1 MERAHIDSP
10 HAHAWTRVDVIEA
23 PTAPPQPT
31 QENGQQSLYPNMSE
45 TVHHP
50 DPRINQ
56 TLNALLSMGF
66 DNQDNWLQQ
75 LAEAKRGDIN
85 AVLNALQPRH

>member
-1 MERAHIDSP
+1 
-10 HAHAWTRVDVIEA
+10 
-23 PTAPPQPT
+23 
-31 QENGQQSLYPNMSE
+31 MSE
-45 TVHHP
+45 AVHHP

-75 LAEAKRGDIN
+75 LVEAKRGDIN